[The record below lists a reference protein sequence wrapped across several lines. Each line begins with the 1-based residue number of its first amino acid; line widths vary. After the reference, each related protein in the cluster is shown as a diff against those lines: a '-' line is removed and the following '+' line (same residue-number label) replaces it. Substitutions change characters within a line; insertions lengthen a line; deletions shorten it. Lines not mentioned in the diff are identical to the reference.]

1 MRTIRAQIR
10 SANDGHLAAIQKE
23 HAAPA
28 PHVSQAAHLIK
39 IPIEPLICL
48 HLSASVCII
57 CLYQTMLPNQKGQG
71 AAIYMVLY
79 MYIHTGSPR
88 IPHPL
93 QRTDDM
99 NRADMKRGILHSRGS
114 HFSPMPQSF

>member
-48 HLSASVCII
+48 HLSVSSVCIKP
-57 CLYQTMLPNQKGQG
+57 CYQTKKVRGQLYIWYCIC
-71 AAIYMVLY
+71 IYTQG
-79 MYIHTGSPR
+79 H
-88 IPHPL
+88 
-93 QRTDDM
+93 
-99 NRADMKRGILHSRGS
+99 RGYLIRCKE
-114 HFSPMPQSF
+114 QTT